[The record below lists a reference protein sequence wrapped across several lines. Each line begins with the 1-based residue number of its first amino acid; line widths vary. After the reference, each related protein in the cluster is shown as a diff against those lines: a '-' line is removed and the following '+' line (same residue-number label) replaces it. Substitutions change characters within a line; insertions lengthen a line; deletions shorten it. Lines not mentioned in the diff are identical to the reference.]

1 MQRTHLHIVGG
12 TSRARAEQARTAFA
26 LGHHAEVYASAE
38 ELIARPPEDG
48 VILAAD
54 DDAQPG
60 GVAALLE
67 RLGEAGIWL
76 PLVMTADDCEIE
88 RVVDAIRAGAI
99 DYLALPL
106 EISSFARRLQRIV
119 AEAGPQTARRRRELE
134 ARRRVGELSRREREV
149 LGCLAA
155 GLSNKL
161 IARDLGI
168 SPRTVEIH
176 RANMM
181 TKLAAGHPADAVR
194 VWLDAGIAAAPAQ
207 RSDAGPDRG
216 DAPAAGIVEPIGR
229 RQDGS
234 AGAHGW
240 SPRRTHRQ

>member
-1 MQRTHLHIVGG
+1 MERTHLHIVGG

-26 LGHHAEVYASAE
+26 LGHHAEVYASPE
-38 ELIARPPEDG
+38 ELIAHPPDDG
-48 VILAAD
+48 VLLAAD
-54 DDAQPG
+54 DDAWPG
-60 GVAALLE
+60 GVSALLD
-67 RLGEAGIWL
+67 RLGHAGIWL
-76 PLVMTADDCEIE
+76 PLVMTSADCEIE

-106 EISSFARRLQRIV
+106 EISSFARRLHRILE
-119 AEAGPQTARRRRELE
+119 EAGPQTARRRRELE

-149 LGCLAA
+149 LECLAA

-194 VWLDAGIAAAPAQ
+194 VWLDAGVPAAPA
-207 RSDAGPDRG
+207 RRVDRADAV
-216 DAPAAGIVEPIGR
+216 AAGIVEPIGP
-229 RQDGS
+229 RQDGPPDE
-234 AGAHGW
+234 HGW
-240 SPRRTHRQ
+240 RPRRTHRQ